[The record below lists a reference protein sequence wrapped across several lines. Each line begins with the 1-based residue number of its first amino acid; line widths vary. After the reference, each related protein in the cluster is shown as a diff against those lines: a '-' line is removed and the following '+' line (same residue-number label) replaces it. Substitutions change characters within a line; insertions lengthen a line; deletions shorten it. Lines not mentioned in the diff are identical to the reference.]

1 VHRVSV
7 RPTTDSAFRFSLV
20 FALRPARAPVH
31 TALLESPQTGPFP
44 PGAQLRGESM
54 GVVFEKI
61 VKSHWNVN
69 VHKEL
74 REEQRARFV
83 ARRVAEGAEPPPE
96 VLAAVA
102 AGAAGSVSVDAETSQ
117 KDARNS
123 QDAKADAEATVGATG
138 AEDVHGAFRC
148 SPNYT
153 HRLARHIQAVLCIAQ
168 SRNALCEHTPPCRDI
183 LVVLTALLLQSLNDW
198 SPVNVRVVPDAS
210 RTALAVSSYRSEP
223 PPSIV
228 SLFFHIDVENRFSL
242 PRSISNR
249 VAIQVSS
256 KITCDMR
263 AFMRSRSTERASR
276 S

>member
-7 RPTTDSAFRFSLV
+7 RPTTDSPFRFSLV

-54 GVVFEKI
+54 GVVFETI

-74 REEQRARFV
+74 REQQRARFV

-102 AGAAGSVSVDAETSQ
+102 AGAAGSLSADAKTLH
-117 KDARNS
+117 KDARDS
-123 QDAKADAEATVGATG
+123 QDAKADAQATVGATG
-138 AEDVHGAFRC
+138 AEDSHGTFHRF
-148 SPNYT
+148 PNHT
-153 HRLARHIQAVLCIAQ
+153 HRLERRIQVVLCILQ
-168 SRNALCEHTPPCRDI
+168 SRNTLCKHRTPCRDI
-183 LVVLTALLLQSLNDW
+183 LVVSTALLLQPLIYW

-210 RTALAVSSYRSEP
+210 RTALAVSS
-223 PPSIV
+223 
-228 SLFFHIDVENRFSL
+228 
-242 PRSISNR
+242 
-249 VAIQVSS
+249 
-256 KITCDMR
+256 
-263 AFMRSRSTERASR
+263 
-276 S
+276 